1 MTSLRRKFLLAVVN
15 VIAVLGAAF
24 GLLALIERLP
34 VSMPYPVYKFLRILV
49 TAIGHEELDNPDDM
63 FGLAFVLYLSISL
76 IIAAV
81 IVTICNVAIRGYLAK
96 RRGRS

>member
-1 MTSLRRKFLLAVVN
+1 MTRLCSRCLLFVVN
-15 VIAVLGAAF
+15 AIATLAGAL

-34 VSMPYPVYKFLRILV
+34 VSMPSPVYWFLRTLV

-81 IVTICNVAIRGYLAK
+81 IVAICNVAIRRYLAK
-96 RRGRS
+96 RRGNP